1 MGDSGNYGDDHGDD
15 HGGGGGGGGG
25 GSGGGSDRL
34 ETKEARHTDVSLLL
48 RGGDAQEVNAGR
60 GVAPPL
66 IAGPMRGALQRAM
79 SEEDCDGTHQGA
91 VRGGVARLEQRLEE
105 EIRQRVAGEV
115 RDSQCC
121 TSYEIAVLGGRI
133 CTHVRVLHARVCVVA
148 ASAHG
153 CTRYDVL
160 LTIMRITCIL
170 RLTPTTL
177 AAPLRCL
184 STVAP
189 PPRPRPLCHPRCRTN
204 GSLTISGSNLRRR
217 SGRWSK

>member
-1 MGDSGNYGDDHGDD
+1 MGDSGNYGDD

-121 TSYEIAVLGGRI
+121 TSYEIAGWGWGRGQ
-133 CTHVRVLHARVCVVA
+133 CRVDAYARACVCCCCECA
-148 ASAHG
+148 WL
-153 CTRYDVL
+153 Y
-160 LTIMRITCIL
+160 
-170 RLTPTTL
+170 
-177 AAPLRCL
+177 
-184 STVAP
+184 
-189 PPRPRPLCHPRCRTN
+189 
-204 GSLTISGSNLRRR
+204 SL
-217 SGRWSK
+217 